1 MFLFNLMNELR
12 FIRCESHSNFLKTV
26 EWTGVEEYVEES
38 LWFPVS
44 SAKVSCYIQNKDENY
59 NYEVGF

>member
-12 FIRCESHSNFLKTV
+12 FTHSEGHSNFLKAV

-38 LWFPVS
+38 MWFSVS
-44 SAKVSCYIQNKDENY
+44 SANISCYIQNKD
-59 NYEVGF
+59 

>member
-1 MFLFNLMNELR
+1 MNELR
-12 FIRCESHSNFLKTV
+12 FICCESHSNFLKSV

-38 LWFPVS
+38 MWFPVS

-59 NYEVGF
+59 NY